1 MSRHTFSHNNEFSED
16 VISRMVSTDEFM
28 NDCVLHQESYLQSA
42 LEANQAAGLDNI
54 DVAPNQGKLFYLLA
68 KLVNAKNILEVGTL
82 GGYSAIWLAKSLPA
96 DGRLITLEIDDK
108 HAEIA
113 KANIKKAGFED
124 RVEVRIGPALETLKV
139 MEAEGWGLGKEKGVF
154 DMVFI
159 DADKPNNWEYLQYAL
174 KFARVG
180 TAIIVDNV
188 GRKGK
193 LADENFTEGP
203 RGQDVLHTR
212 RMFKNLGQDSRLEV
226 SALQTVGC
234 KGWDGFA
241 LAVVVDL

>member
-1 MSRHTFSHNNEFSED
+1 M
-16 VISRMVSTDEFM
+16 ISTDDFM
-28 NDCVLHQESYLQSA
+28 NDCILHEDSYLKSA
-42 LEANQAAGLDNI
+42 LDANQAAGLDDI

-82 GGYSAIWLAKSLPA
+82 GGYSAIWLAKALPS
-96 DGRLITLEIDDK
+96 DGKLITLELDQK
-108 HAEIA
+108 HAEVA
-113 KANIKKAGFED
+113 RANIAKAGFEHK
-124 RVEVRIGPALETLKV
+124 VEVRIGPAINTLKE

-159 DADKPNNWEYLQYAL
+159 DADKPNNWEYLEYAL

-180 TAIIVDNV
+180 TAIVVDNV
-188 GRKGK
+188 GRRGR

-203 RGQDVLHTR
+203 RGQDVVHTR
-212 RMFKNLGQDSRLEV
+212 RMFKNLGKDSRVEV
-226 SALQTVGC
+226 SAVQTVGC

-241 LAVVVDL
+241 LAIVVDL